1 MNPYQQK
8 WLDILNA
15 ASLPG
20 WEIEPVGENIHIKM
34 PHVDDLKVIR
44 DNLPEIIAALS
55 LDIDIPK
62 EHLQLIIE
70 NGFEKFEYTI
80 E

>member
-8 WLDILNA
+8 WLDILHA

-20 WEIEPVGENIHIKM
+20 WEIEPVDANILIKM

-44 DNLPEIIAALS
+44 NNLPEIIAALS
-55 LDIDIPK
+55 LDIDVPK
-62 EHLQLIIE
+62 EHLQLVIE